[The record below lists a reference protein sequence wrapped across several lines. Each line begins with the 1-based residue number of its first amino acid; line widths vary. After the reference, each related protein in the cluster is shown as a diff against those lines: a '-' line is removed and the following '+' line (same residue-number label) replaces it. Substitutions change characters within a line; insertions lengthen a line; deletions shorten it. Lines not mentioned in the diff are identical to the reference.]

1 MCGRF
6 PRFDIRYFVAVPYG
20 TFAHQLSDS
29 SKLSVFSTYHYTQSL
44 PRVNKNFR
52 TTIKRAEIFVFQLC
66 VERWIVFEAFCKMR
80 SRHAVLILGI
90 GDSPQQAKNR
100 LGSTQTLL
108 AAMKSK
114 HFSKAVVAIC
124 RDLNMVI

>member
-6 PRFDIRYFVAVPYG
+6 PRFDLRYFVAVPYG

-29 SKLSVFSTYHYTQSL
+29 SKISVFLTYHYTQSI
-44 PRVNKNFR
+44 RIVNKNFR
-52 TTIKRAEIFVFQLC
+52 TFYIRAEIFVYELC
-66 VERWIVFEAFCKMR
+66 VERQIVFGAFCKMR

-90 GDSPQQAKNR
+90 GDSPQQAKNK